1 MKKSINSLRISVL
14 ILFSFFV
21 IQGVNAQIE
30 VEIDKKAFK
39 QGKNGF
45 KDAWK
50 AIKSADDLYEI
61 KTAGGYRQAISDY
74 EIAQRYND
82 NNPELNYKLGVCYLV
97 DLQLENAIKCFE
109 KSLKKKPSVAKDIR
123 YLLGKA
129 YHNNYRFDD
138 AIDILTEFVNKYQS
152 TGDDDYDKKIIAKA
166 TRKIEECNS
175 AKILVANPTR
185 VFIDNLGPAV
195 NSKYPEYG
203 PVITADESMLVFT
216 SRREG
221 STGDTRD
228 ASDFQYYEDLYVSYR
243 DDQERWGNAMN
254 MRDLNTDGHDASIGL
269 SYDGQIL
276 YTYNGT
282 PTGTI
287 LASELEGDEWS
298 KPEELSRHINTKAHE
313 TSASVSADGK
323 YLYFVSDRDKD
334 DFGTPSYGGK
344 DIYFCEITEKGKWGK
359 VKNIGPPIN
368 TEYNEEACF
377 IHPDGVT
384 MYFSSEGFNSMGE
397 YDIFKTTK
405 DSLGNWTEPENLGYP
420 VNSPAKDVF
429 FVMAGSGRYGY
440 YSTVRETGYGGQD
453 IYRITF
459 LGPEKLMVEALEDNL
474 MASLNATISDK
485 VVEQEVEIE
494 TVRLTLLK
502 GTVTDAI
509 SGQPIKTDIEIV
521 DNEKNEVVTLTNSN
535 SSTGKYMISLPS
547 GKNYG
552 ISVKAEGY
560 LFHSENFNI
569 PATTGYQEVIKDVV
583 LSKVG
588 VGTKIVLKNIFFDYN
603 KSTLRSE
610 SYPELERL
618 RKLLDSYSDMRIEI
632 GGHTDNRGSLKYNTD
647 LSEAR
652 AKAVV
657 DYLVQAGIDRSRLEF
672 KGYAYLQPVDTND
685 TDEGR
690 QQNRRVEFK
699 VLKVN

>member
-1 MKKSINSLRISVL
+1 M
-14 ILFSFFV
+14 
-21 IQGVNAQIE
+21 IQGLNAQVD
-30 VEIDKKAFK
+30 VEIDKKEFK
-39 QGKNGF
+39 VRKNGF

-50 AIKSADDLYEI
+50 AVKYGDDLYEAI
-61 KTAGGYRQAISDY
+61 TAGGFRQAISFY
-74 EIAQRYND
+74 EEAERYNG

-97 DLQLENAIKCFE
+97 DLQVDKAVGRFE
-109 KSLKKKPSVAKDIR
+109 KAVKKKPGVAPDVR

-129 YHNNYRFDD
+129 YHNNYKFDK
-138 AIDILTEFVNKYQS
+138 AIDMLTEFINKYQS
-152 TGDDDYDKKIIAKA
+152 SGNDDFDKKIIDKAK
-166 TRKIEECNS
+166 RKIEECNS
-175 AKILVANPTR
+175 AKVLVESPTR

-195 NSKYPEYG
+195 NTKYPEYG
-203 PVITADESMLVFT
+203 PVITADESMVVFT

-221 STGDTRD
+221 TTGDARD
-228 ASDFQYYEDLYVSYR
+228 ESDFQYYEDLYVSYR
-243 DDQERWGNAMN
+243 DDQERWGNALN

-287 LASELEGDEWS
+287 LASELEGDQWS
-298 KPEELSRHINTKAHE
+298 KPKELSKHINTKAHE
-313 TSASVSADGK
+313 TSATVSADGK
-323 YLYFVSDRDKD
+323 YFYFVSDCEKD
-334 DFGTPSYGGK
+334 DFGTSSYGGK
-344 DIYFCEITEKGKWGK
+344 DIYFCEKTEKGKWGK
-359 VKNIGPPIN
+359 VKNIGTSIN
-368 TEYNEEACF
+368 TQYNEEACF
-377 IHPDGVT
+377 IHPDGVS

-405 DSLGNWTEPENLGYP
+405 DSLGNWSDPENLGYP
-420 VNSPAKDVF
+420 VNTPARDVF

-459 LGPEKLMVEALEDNL
+459 LGPEKLMVEAIEDNL

-485 VVEQEVEIE
+485 VVEQEVKIE

-509 SGQPIKTDIEIV
+509 SRQPIKADIEIV
-521 DNEKNEVVTLTNSN
+521 DNEKNEIVTLTNSN
-535 SSTGKYMISLPS
+535 SSTGKYMLSLPS

-569 PATTGYQEVIKDVV
+569 PAATGYQEVIKDVI

-632 GGHTDNRGSLKYNTD
+632 GGHTDNRGALKYNTD

-657 DYLVQAGIDRSRLEF
+657 DYLVSAGIGRSRLEY
-672 KGYAYLQPVDTND
+672 KGYAYLQPIDTND
-685 TDEGR
+685 TDDGR

-699 VLKVN
+699 VLSVN